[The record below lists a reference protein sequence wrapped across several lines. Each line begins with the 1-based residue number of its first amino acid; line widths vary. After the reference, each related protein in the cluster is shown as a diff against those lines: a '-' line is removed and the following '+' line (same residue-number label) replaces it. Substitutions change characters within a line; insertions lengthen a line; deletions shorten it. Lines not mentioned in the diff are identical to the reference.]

1 MTIILSIITV
11 VLLSISVWQIVKIF
25 EVSNLGK
32 KRDNS
37 QVANY
42 KDNDLHGKLM
52 FAFLVFIYLVTIFSF
67 VSYTKV
73 LLLSLIHI

>member
-11 VLLSISVWQIVKIF
+11 ILLSISVWQIVKIF

-42 KDNDLHGKLM
+42 KDNDLQ
-52 FAFLVFIYLVTIFSF
+52 
-67 VSYTKV
+67 
-73 LLLSLIHI
+73 LSLIHI

>member
-32 KRDNS
+32 KTDNS

-42 KDNDLHGKLM
+42 KTM
-52 FAFLVFIYLVTIFSF
+52 IYMVN
-67 VSYTKV
+67 
-73 LLLSLIHI
+73 